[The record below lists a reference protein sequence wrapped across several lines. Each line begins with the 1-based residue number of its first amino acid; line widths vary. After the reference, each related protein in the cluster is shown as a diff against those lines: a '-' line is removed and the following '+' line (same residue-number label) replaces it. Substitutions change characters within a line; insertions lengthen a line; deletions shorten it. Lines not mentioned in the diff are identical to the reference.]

1 MNSRKFAN
9 LFAFIAIGFIS
20 TALVIKYVTTNVVA
34 DASSNIAYWCDKIA
48 YYLAC
53 LVTIICAFSYA
64 SAKRNNMYM
73 FLLIVFVVIIILF
86 TFFLV

>member
-9 LFAFIAIGFIS
+9 LFAYIAIGFIATS
-20 TALVIKYVTTNVVA
+20 LVVKYVTATVMNV
-34 DASSNIAYWCDKIA
+34 SSEVGYWCDKIA

-53 LVTIICAFSYA
+53 LVTVISAFSYA

-73 FLLIVFVVIIILF
+73 FLLIIFAVIIVLF